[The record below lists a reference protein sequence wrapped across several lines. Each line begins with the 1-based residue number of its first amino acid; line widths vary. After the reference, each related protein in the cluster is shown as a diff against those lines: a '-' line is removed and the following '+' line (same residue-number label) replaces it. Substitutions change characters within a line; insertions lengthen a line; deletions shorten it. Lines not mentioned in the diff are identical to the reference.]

1 MSKKANAVSV
11 IGGADGPTSIFMVGN
26 SSKEKNILKR
36 FRIWRQQK
44 KYRRKRDKARKSITP
59 DAHTMEELIAYMQS
73 HYGAVEADISYPY
86 YEERKQ
92 GMKYSLIQR
101 EKPELL
107 GEMKQFF
114 PPKDLTDKEAV
125 IKWQKE
131 LEAWIEECRNRAE
144 AVPYE
149 AFPTKYRMF
158 VIDRGQEGR
167 LEVELD
173 MFRPVISVS
182 YAGKAMKEISEDIHR
197 YYGVTQQDIDEES
210 ERYKSLL
217 AVLST

>member
-1 MSKKANAVSV
+1 MSKKVNAVTI
-11 IGGADGPTSIFMVGN
+11 IGGEDGPTSIFTIGH
-26 SSKEKNILKR
+26 KETNILKR
-36 FRIWRQQK
+36 FQIWL
-44 KYRRKRDKARKSITP
+44 RRKQYQRKRNKVRKTITAG
-59 DAHTMEELIAYMQS
+59 AHTMEELIAYMQQR
-73 HYGAVEADISYPY
+73 YGAVEADGTYPY
-86 YEERKQ
+86 YEERKR

-107 GEMKQFF
+107 GEMKRFF
-114 PPKDLTDKEAV
+114 PPKDLTDKEAL

-131 LEAWIEECRNRAE
+131 LEAWTKECQDRAE

-149 AFPTKYRMF
+149 AFPTEYHMF
-158 VIDRGQEGR
+158 VIDRGEEGR
-167 LEVELD
+167 LEIELD

-182 YAGKAMKEISEDIHR
+182 YAGRAMEAISEDIHR

-217 AVLST
+217 TVLSTK